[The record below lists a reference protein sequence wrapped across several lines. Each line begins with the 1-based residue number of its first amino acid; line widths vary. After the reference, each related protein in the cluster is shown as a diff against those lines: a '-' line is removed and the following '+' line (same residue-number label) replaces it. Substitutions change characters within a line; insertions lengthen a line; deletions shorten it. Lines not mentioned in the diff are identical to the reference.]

1 MRAQVVVL
9 KGTRQGAAA
18 RSTFTY
24 AVPAALAS
32 RIAPG
37 QLVSVPF
44 GSRLAPGIVWEVE
57 STTDDADA
65 GQPPREVVAL
75 LDPEPLLAPPRRALA
90 EWLADRYACSLAAA
104 VSLALPPGLLQRT
117 RVVLRP
123 VEPDVLLDAG
133 AAPDTDG
140 APAADAST
148 TPARDAPGRAAR
160 DEAAVLGALRARGQM
175 DERAL
180 EHALGGPR
188 ARAAVAAL
196 LASRAVARE
205 TLAPSAL
212 TARHEQRLR
221 LVGSQD
227 AVAAWCASARA
238 ELDRLR
244 PAKSSTAARGRDRAT
259 PHDERR
265 TERLLRQLAVLD
277 LLGRPLRG
285 SSAGP
290 WKLGEV
296 ARLTRATPS
305 ALAELERAGL
315 VARETLEI
323 RHDPLAGRSITQTTP
338 LTLTAAQE
346 AAVVAILAS
355 HTAARPGVVLLHG
368 VTGSGKTEVYLR
380 ALAAHLAA
388 GRQGLILVPEIALTP
403 QAMARF
409 AGRFPGRVALLH
421 SGLTDAERLDEWRR
435 IRAGRV
441 DVVVGSRSAL
451 FAPLARLG
459 IIVVDEEHETA
470 YKQDERP
477 PTYHA
482 RDTALALGRLTGA
495 TVVLGSATPAI
506 ESRWHAG
513 EGDYRLVEL
522 PARAP
527 SGADGASS
535 GLPGV
540 QIVDLRAELRA
551 GNTSILSQALQQA
564 LGETLVAGQQAIL
577 FLNRRG
583 MASMVLCRECGY
595 VARCRRCEV
604 PLTYHASETAL
615 LCHYCGQRQPAPRTC
630 PHCWSASIRYFGL
643 GTERVE
649 AAVKRMF
656 SRARVVRWDRD
667 TARTRRDHEDLL
679 AAFASRQADV
689 LVGTQMIAKGLDLP
703 GVTLVGAISADVAL
717 YLPDFRASERAFQL
731 LTQVAGRAG
740 RGESPGRVIVQ
751 TFNPDHF
758 CIQAAARHDYEAF
771 YQAELSGRERY
782 AYPPYRQFVK
792 FTFTHHDRHHA
803 QLEATVLADRLY
815 HLIAEHDLPAS
826 DVVGPAPAF
835 MERLRGQYRWHL
847 IARGPD
853 LRPLLHAL
861 TPEDLPRGW
870 AVDVDPSSTL

>member
-1 MRAQVVVL
+1 MRARVVVL
-9 KGTRQGAAA
+9 KGTRQGTAATA
-18 RSTFTY
+18 TFTY
-24 AVPAALAS
+24 AVPEALA
-32 RIAPG
+32 RRLAPG

-44 GSRLAPGIVWEVE
+44 GSRLAPGIVWAVV
-57 STTDDADA
+57 DVA
-65 GQPPREVVAL
+65 GDEGAGPEPREIAAL
-75 LDPEPLLAPPRRALA
+75 LDAEPLLGPERRALA
-90 EWLADRYACSLAAA
+90 EWLSDRYACSLSAA
-104 VSLALPPGLLQRT
+104 VALALPPGLLQRT

-123 VEPDVLLDAG
+123 SQPDAVADASEATDDAG
-133 AAPDTDG
+133 D
-140 APAADAST
+140 PAADAVAA
-148 TPARDAPGRAAR
+148 PPGRAAR
-160 DEAAVLGALRARGQM
+160 DEVAVLGALRARGQL

-188 ARAAVAAL
+188 ARATVAAL
-196 LASRAVARE
+196 LATRAVARE
-205 TLAPSAL
+205 TVAPSAL
-212 TARHEQRLR
+212 GARQEQRLR
-221 LVGSQD
+221 LVGRDD
-227 AVAAWCASARA
+227 ALAAWRAAARA
-238 ELDRLR
+238 ELDALA
-244 PAKSSTAARGRDRAT
+244 PAGGART
-259 PHDERR
+259 PTHAGPRDERR
-265 TERLLRQLAVLD
+265 AERLLRQLAVLD
-277 LLGRPLRG
+277 VLGQPPRG
-285 SSAGP
+285 STAGN
-290 WKLGEV
+290 WKLGDV

-315 VARETLEI
+315 ITRELAEV
-323 RHDPLAGRSITQTTP
+323 RHDPLAGHGIAPNVP
-338 LTLTAAQE
+338 LTLSAAQQ
-346 AAVVAILAS
+346 AAVDAILAPR
-355 HTAARPGVVLLHG
+355 TAETPGVVLLHG

-388 GRQGLILVPEIALTP
+388 GRRGLILVPEIALTP
-403 QAMARF
+403 QAVARF

-421 SGLTDAERLDEWRR
+421 SGLSDAERLDEWRR

-459 IIVVDEEHETA
+459 LIVVDEEHEAA
-470 YKQDERP
+470 YKQEERP

-495 TVVLGSATPAI
+495 TVVLGSATPSV

-513 EGDYRLVEL
+513 EGDYRLIEL
-522 PARAP
+522 PSRAP
-527 SGADGASS
+527 SGADGAASD
-535 GLPGV
+535 LPGV

-551 GNTSILSQALQQA
+551 GNSSILSQALQTA
-564 LGETLVAGQQAIL
+564 LSETLAAGQQAIL

-615 LCHYCGQRQPAPRTC
+615 LCHYCGQRHPAPRTC

-649 AAVKRMF
+649 AAVKRMYPQ
-656 SRARVVRWDRD
+656 ARVVRWDRD
-667 TARTRRDHEDLL
+667 TARTRKDHEDLL
-679 AAFASRQADV
+679 AAFAGRRADV

-703 GVTLVGAISADVAL
+703 GVTLVGVISADVAL

-740 RGESPGRVIVQ
+740 RGESPGRVFVQ

-758 CIQAAARHDYEAF
+758 CIQAAAQHDYEAF
-771 YQAELSGRERY
+771 YKAELSGRERY
-782 AYPPYRQFVK
+782 AYPPFRQFVK

-815 HLIAEHDLPAS
+815 RLIAEHDLPAS

-861 TPEDLPRGW
+861 TPDDLPRGW